1 MHCAYNSDMN
11 KVLGKQ
17 GGINP
22 AFDGRGGSKEGGNQA
37 AELLPRDSALHTVTL
52 DHPGGSFHCSAVEYP
67 GVTLSFFSFHFW
79 IDWWAER

>member
-1 MHCAYNSDMN
+1 MHCGYNSEMN

-22 AFDGRGGSKEGGNQA
+22 AFDGRGGSREGGNQA

-52 DHPGGSFHCSAVEYP
+52 WTTPGAVSTAQLLNILGS
-67 GVTLSFFSFHFW
+67 LSHSFHF
-79 IDWWAER
+79 

>member
-1 MHCAYNSDMN
+1 MN

-22 AFDGRGGSKEGGNQA
+22 AFDGRGGSREGGNQA

-52 DHPGGSFHCSAVEYP
+52 GPPRGQFP
-67 GVTLSFFSFHFW
+67 LLSC
-79 IDWWAER
+79 